1 MSSIAAAGQAIRTVG
16 IIGAGTMGNG
26 IAQACASVGLNV
38 VMVDISDT
46 AVARGLAAVSSSL
59 ERQLKKEKITQAD
72 KDTTLALIKGSTNYD
87 DLKAAQLVIEAATEN
102 FDLKVKIL
110 RQLDASLMEDTI
122 IASNTSSISI
132 TKLAAVTG
140 RPDRFIGMH
149 FFNPVPMMALVEI
162 IRGLQTS
169 DATHDAVHAMA
180 TALGKTPITVKNAPG
195 FVVNRILVPMINE
208 AFFVLAEGLA
218 TPDDI
223 DAGMKLGCNQ
233 PIGPLA
239 LADMIGLDVCLAV
252 MEVYLSEF
260 GDSKYR
266 PCPLLKEMV
275 AAGRLG
281 RKSGRGVYV
290 Y

>member
-1 MSSIAAAGQAIRTVG
+1 MSIQTVG
-16 IIGAGTMGNG
+16 IVGAGTMGNG
-26 IAQACASVGLNV
+26 IAQACAVAGLNV
-38 VMVDISDT
+38 VMVDISDA
-46 AVARGLAAVSSSL
+46 AVAKGMATVSGSL
-59 ERQLKKEKITQAD
+59 ERLLKKEKITVVD
-72 KDTTLALIKGSTNYD
+72 KTAALARIKGSTQYS
-87 DLKAAQLVIEAATEN
+87 DLKGAQLVIEAATEN
-102 FDLKVKIL
+102 YELKVKIVK
-110 RQLDASLMEDTI
+110 QLDALLAPEVI
-122 IASNTSSISI
+122 IATNTSSISI

-140 RPDRFIGMH
+140 RADKFIGMH

-169 DATHDAVHAMA
+169 DATHAAVHAMA
-180 TALGKTPITVKNAPG
+180 SALGKTPITVKNAPG
-195 FVVNRILVPMINE
+195 FFVNRILVPMINE

-218 TPDDI
+218 TPEDI

-239 LADMIGLDVCLAV
+239 LADMVGLDVCLAV
-252 MEVYLSEF
+252 MDVYLQEF

-266 PCPLLKEMV
+266 ACPLLKEMV

-281 RKSGRGVYV
+281 RKTGRGVYS

>member
-1 MSSIAAAGQAIRTVG
+1 MNNIAAAAAAIRTVG
-16 IIGAGTMGNG
+16 IVGAGTMGNG
-26 IAQACASVGLNV
+26 IAQACATVGLNV
-38 VMVDISDT
+38 VMVDIADA
-46 AVARGLAAVSSSL
+46 AVAKGMATLGSSL
-59 ERQLKKEKITQAD
+59 DRLLKKEKITEAD
-72 KDTTLALIKGSTNYD
+72 KAATLSRIKGSTQYD

-110 RQLDASLMEDTI
+110 KQLDSTLAPDVI
-122 IASNTSSISI
+122 VASNTSSISI

-252 MEVYLSEF
+252 MDVYLAEF

-281 RKSGRGVYV
+281 RKTGRGVYS

>member
-1 MSSIAAAGQAIRTVG
+1 MKITTVG

-26 IAQACASVGLNV
+26 IAQACAVSGLNV
-38 VMVDISDT
+38 VMVDISDA
-46 AVARGLAAVSSSL
+46 AVAKGMATVSGSL
-59 ERQLKKEKITQAD
+59 DRLVKKEKITANDQAAA
-72 KDTTLALIKGSTNYD
+72 LARIKVSTHYG
-87 DLKAAQLVIEAATEN
+87 DLTSAQLVIEAATEN
-102 FDLKVKIL
+102 YDLKVKIVK
-110 RQLDASLMEDTI
+110 QLDEMLAPDVI
-122 IASNTSSISI
+122 VASNTSSISI
-132 TKLAAVTG
+132 TKLAAVTA
-140 RPDRFIGMH
+140 RADKFIGMH

-169 DATHDAVHAMA
+169 DATHAAVHAMA
-180 TALGKTPITVKNAPG
+180 TKLGKTPITVKNSPG

-218 TPDDI
+218 TPEDI

-239 LADMIGLDVCLAV
+239 LADMVGLDVCLAV
-252 MEVYLSEF
+252 MEVYLAEF

-266 PCPLLKEMV
+266 ACPLLKEMV

-281 RKSGRGVYV
+281 RKTGRGVYS

>member
-1 MSSIAAAGQAIRTVG
+1 MSIQTVG
-16 IIGAGTMGNG
+16 IVGAGTMGGG
-26 IAQACASVGLNV
+26 IAQVCAVKGIAV
-38 VMVDISDT
+38 VMTDISQHALD
-46 AVARGLAAVSSSL
+46 RGLAAVSGSL
-59 ERQLKKEKITQAD
+59 DRQIKKHAISAAD
-72 KDTTLALIKGSTNYD
+72 KDAALARITTSTDTAALSG
-87 DLKAAQLVIEAATEN
+87 APLVIEAATEN
-102 FDLKVKIL
+102 EALKVNIL
-110 RQLDASLMEDTI
+110 KQLDALLPEEAI
-122 IASNTSSISI
+122 IATNTSSISI
-132 TKLAAVTG
+132 TKLAAATK

-162 IRGLQTS
+162 IRGLATS
-169 DATHDAVHAMA
+169 DATHDAVKALSL
-180 TALGKTPITVKNAPG
+180 ALGKTPVTVKNAPG

-218 TPDDI
+218 TAEDI

-239 LADMIGLDVCLAV
+239 LGDMIGLDVCLAV
-252 MEVYLSEF
+252 MEVYLEEF

-275 AAGRLG
+275 AAGWLG
-281 RKSGRGVYV
+281 RKTGRGVYT

>member
-1 MSSIAAAGQAIRTVG
+1 MRITTVG
-16 IIGAGTMGNG
+16 IVGAGTMGNG
-26 IAQACASVGLNV
+26 IAQACAVSGINV
-38 VMVDISDT
+38 VMVDISDA
-46 AVARGLAAVSSSL
+46 AVAKGMATVSGSL
-59 ERQLKKEKITQAD
+59 ERLLKKEKISAD
-72 KDTTLALIKGSTNYD
+72 DKAAALARIQGSTRYD
-87 DLKAAQLVIEAATEN
+87 DLQGAQLVIEAATEN
-102 FDLKVKIL
+102 YDLKVKIVK
-110 RQLDASLMEDTI
+110 QLDALLAPEVILAT
-122 IASNTSSISI
+122 NTSSISI
-132 TKLAAVTG
+132 TKLAAVTQ
-140 RPDRFIGMH
+140 RAERFIGMH

-169 DATHDAVHAMA
+169 DTTHAAVHAMA
-180 TALGKTPITVKNAPG
+180 TALGKSPITVKNNPG

-218 TPDDI
+218 TPQDI

-252 MEVYLSEF
+252 MEVYVTEF
-260 GDSKYR
+260 ADSKYR

-281 RKSGRGVYV
+281 RKTGQGVYS